1 MNANIS
7 RRQLLKE
14 TVVIAGAAAA
24 MRAAGAAE
32 STTAP
37 AGPFPTIRLGK
48 LQVSRLIL
56 GSNPF
61 FGFAHGPGA
70 DEMKAYYTDER
81 IMAVMDEAAKLGV
94 TAVAAPPY
102 PRWLALWKGY
112 RDRGGKLAH
121 WLAQPDPDPRRMA
134 AAIDAAAKGGA
145 AAIFVQGGRVDN
157 AFQAGKFD
165 LLTGWLK
172 RIHGHG
178 VPAGLAA
185 HLPDAHPE
193 FERRKLPADFYFQCF
208 YQFEAGK
215 ERWLAEYR
223 DQAVATI
230 AKIDKPVVA
239 YKILAAGRL
248 PTKQAFAFAFAHL
261 RTKDGVCVGVFPP
274 RKQDMIQ
281 EDTALTLS
289 LTANPPTTKR
299 SPGRPK

>member
-134 AAIDAAAKGGA
+134 AAIDAAAKG
-145 AAIFVQGGRVDN
+145 
-157 AFQAGKFD
+157 
-165 LLTGWLK
+165 
-172 RIHGHG
+172 IHGHG

-223 DQAVATI
+223 DRAVATI